1 MAPKLEKTFT
11 MRGYI
16 NKENTLDL
24 KAIKTGPQR
33 IIVPIVSGFVKGSG
47 LDAEILPGGA
57 DWILLDPSSN
67 IAHID
72 VRTQARASNGH
83 SLYIHYIG
91 VLKMDEGAQKVL
103 GWASDAKTTQVGDHH
118 WFNQPIIETSDP
130 EFKWVEDCVWNG
142 QGHFVVDE
150 RGSAVEYEIYKVTN

>member
-57 DWILLDPSSN
+57 DWILVCRPNPVHLQPPCMISDFNLWMHSS
-67 IAHID
+67 IPPP
-72 VRTQARASNGH
+72 T
-83 SLYIHYIG
+83 L
-91 VLKMDEGAQKVL
+91 LTLM
-103 GWASDAKTTQVGDHH
+103 
-118 WFNQPIIETSDP
+118 
-130 EFKWVEDCVWNG
+130 
-142 QGHFVVDE
+142 
-150 RGSAVEYEIYKVTN
+150 